1 MTNPSSLATKE
12 PDFKAEFFADLYEM
26 ESDNFWFRGRNKII
40 VWALNK
46 YFSKPGNY
54 LEVGCGTG
62 YVLAH
67 VKARCQQFNVSG
79 SELFE
84 EGLSFA
90 RKRMPDVN
98 LFRLDA
104 RKMPFTQEYD
114 VIGSFDVLEH
124 IEEDEKVLS
133 ELWRATKHGLILTV
147 PQHQFLWSAVD
158 ELGGHKRRY
167 SAVELRAKLE
177 KAGFTIVRMTSFV
190 SLLLPLFVLS
200 RLKKRNQRTLDKSEF
215 DMPVLLN
222 RSLEVVLDIERWLL
236 KSGINLPMGGS
247 LLVIATKNQTAL

>member
-1 MTNPSSLATKE
+1 
-12 PDFKAEFFADLYEM
+12 
-26 ESDNFWFRGRNKII
+26 
-40 VWALNK
+40 
-46 YFSKPGNY
+46 
-54 LEVGCGTG
+54 
-62 YVLAH
+62 
-67 VKARCQQFNVSG
+67 
-79 SELFE
+79 
-84 EGLSFA
+84 
-90 RKRMPDVN
+90 MPDVN

-200 RLKKRNQRTLDKSEF
+200 RLKKRDQRALDKSEF